1 MSEIQAGSYDKEE
14 SGKTPGVVDSFFLS
28 EREKPTPLSK
38 DINKHLLEF
47 FTTPNVCNFN
57 VYDLIVKFEAYGKQA
72 GVNIGGL
79 KNFFAE
85 KIRNDIEDVES
96 SDDDTKDS
104 YSDVVLRLLFDTETD
119 FSANLACNEDRLS
132 EFIQALLPKLKE
144 LFKKESLESI
154 HTVMQSLSSQFSPI
168 AMYLLNE
175 RVNHIIS
182 GFFKKSTE
190 FVLEEIDLIENVYKD
205 AENLAIPPEFISSA
219 IAHLCS
225 DFGTEASMQQLF
237 ALIVDRAFAEG
248 IDAQT
253 IIRFLQNENIEQI
266 LLNRVLFYANEGY
279 FENGKMQATGEIRNE
294 INAYIEHFSDNY
306 KPTYQKYTFI
316 ATVKKLAQKYREY
329 DVLSYLKEYP
339 FLRGLIHN
347 RIPTVVDD
355 LYVESCKQRLNKMD
369 EDESSKLRAVAKTQ
383 FSRIFYYSADVD
395 NECFM
400 YNVEELHK
408 LFNKTLPQIYNNGK
422 FLNYA
427 EFRRVIEEM
436 MVECIKS
443 HPGIITIKLNVSD
456 ELIANS
462 ILLDKDVEETV
473 RCLVED
479 NAKTMNGDSELFDPL
494 TDPTRIP
501 LALEE
506 LAEKFIVDG
515 EIDSERYEDYLLRH
529 HSCHEF
535 DPLHEIE
542 VLNKKIVSLLEYQAL
557 EEFSEEVTS
566 LIARIRSKIER
577 NQDGGANDRNK
588 KLGLIKDK
596 LKWLFTQTDEYL
608 AFLEE
613 KSKGIDFYR
622 SERVKNCHD
631 LAGLTLLA
639 INGEDEVERF
649 EARRKI
655 SLALRMDR
663 ITKSGAYVFLD
674 RNIDS
679 IKRILSSYLEYNHS
693 PLEYVPF
700 YDHPKKGI
708 ALILNEPAQK
718 RQRLS
723 PPSKEF
729 SFTEEDKCYIR
740 EVKLIPATFS
750 GVDCWVLPSF
760 NGREIE
766 IIRKKSLQSITTKQL
781 RNRTS
786 ADLAAMTLVAK
797 DIRILEELTRLIQKD
812 FLAYGK
818 VLSIENKM
826 GDLIKLRT
834 KNVSINSSSSKEYR
848 SIHYVVEMVI
858 YDPETQR
865 ELITTIEVRV
875 ILIDDLVK
883 EQSLYHAAS
892 HQNYE
897 QIRLRDVI
905 NRLVPRDIYSDSYE
919 MSDPDPWD
927 IHGDRQVGLRK
938 KS

>member
-1 MSEIQAGSYDKEE
+1 MSEIQAGSYDTKE
-14 SGKTPGVVDSFFLS
+14 SGGMAAGVVEFFS
-28 EREKPTPLSK
+28 SMKEKPTPLTEQLK
-38 DINKHLLEF
+38 KNLLEF
-47 FTTPNVCNFN
+47 FNTPNVSNFN
-57 VYDLIVKFEAYGKQA
+57 VYDLIVKFQAYGKQS
-72 GVNIGGL
+72 GVNISGL
-79 KNFFAE
+79 KNFFKE
-85 KIRNDIEDVES
+85 NVYDEES
-96 SDDDTKDS
+96 NQEQSILDE
-104 YSDVVLRLLFDTETD
+104 VLVLLFDTKPD
-119 FSANLACNEDRLS
+119 FSANLICGEERLS
-132 EFIQALLPKLKE
+132 QFIEALLPKLKE
-144 LFKKESLESI
+144 LLKKESLESI
-154 HTVMQSLSSQFSPI
+154 YTVKQSLSSQFFPLE
-168 AMYLLNE
+168 MYLLDE
-175 RVNHIIS
+175 RVNQIIT
-182 GFFKKSTE
+182 GFFKKSIE
-190 FVLEEIDLIENVYKD
+190 FVLEEIELIENVHRE
-205 AENLAIPPEFISSA
+205 AEYLEIPSGFVSST

-253 IIRFLQNENIEQI
+253 LICFLQNQNIEQI

-279 FENGKMQATGEIRNE
+279 FENGKKEATGEIREE
-294 INAYIEHFSDNY
+294 INAYIEHFSSHY

-316 ATVKKLAQKYREY
+316 ATVKKLAQKYRDY
-329 DVLSYLKEYP
+329 DVLSYLKAYP
-339 FLRGLIHN
+339 SLRGLIN
-347 RIPTVVDD
+347 DRIPTVVDD

-383 FSRIFYYSADVD
+383 FSRIFYYIDAVD
-395 NECFM
+395 NECFIF
-400 YNVEELHK
+400 NIEELHK
-408 LFNKTLPQIYNNGK
+408 LFNKTLPRIYDNGK
-422 FLNYA
+422 QLNYA
-427 EFRRVIEEM
+427 EFRSVIGEM
-436 MVECIKS
+436 MIECIKA
-443 HPGIITIKLNVSD
+443 HPGIITLKVEVSD
-456 ELIANS
+456 EVIASS
-462 ILLDKDVEETV
+462 IVLNKDVEETV

-479 NAKTMNGDSELFDPL
+479 NARTMNGDSELFDPL
-494 TDPTRIP
+494 TDPTRTP

-506 LAEKFIVDG
+506 LAEKFIIDEKVDLKK
-515 EIDSERYEDYLLRH
+515 YEDYLLRH

-542 VLNKKIVSLLEYQAL
+542 VLEKKLLSLLEMQSI
-557 EEFSEEVTS
+557 EELSEDVELV
-566 LIARIRSKIER
+566 IARIRDKIRQNQNGNENNKER
-577 NQDGGANDRNK
+577 
-588 KLGLIKDK
+588 LIEVIKNRLSD
-596 LKWLFTQTDEYL
+596 LFIKADEYL

-613 KSKGIDFYR
+613 KSGGMGFYI
-622 SERVKNCHD
+622 SEKVKTTHD
-631 LAGLTLLA
+631 LAELTLLA
-639 INGEDEVERF
+639 INGKDEVERF

-663 ITKSGAYVFLD
+663 ISKSGAFVFLD

-679 IKRILSSYLEYNHS
+679 IKRILSSYLEYENS
-693 PLEYVPF
+693 VVEYVPF

-708 ALILNEPAQK
+708 ALILDEPSQK

-723 PPSKEF
+723 PPPKEY
-729 SFTEEDKCYIR
+729 SFTEQDKEYIR

-750 GVDCWVLPSF
+750 GVKCWILPSF
-760 NGREIE
+760 SDQEIE

-797 DIRILEELTRLIQKD
+797 GIKDLEELTRLIQKD

-834 KNVSINSSSSKEYR
+834 KNVSINSSSSNEYR

-883 EQSLYHAAS
+883 EKSLFHAAS
-892 HQNYE
+892 HQIYE
-897 QIRLRDVI
+897 KIRLGDVI
-905 NRLVPRDIYSDSYE
+905 KLLVPREIYTKSYE
-919 MSDPDPWD
+919 TSEPNPWD
-927 IHGDRQVGLRK
+927 IHGDKQEILKK